1 VMKPL
6 VVLLA
11 AAGVGTAAA
20 ATTMLTIAGPN
31 AAQNITIGDWNDR
44 RPGPDSSRVAR
55 LLTTMGST
63 DPVACEMLSDQI
75 GNFWWGG
82 DEWGIGRLSDART
95 DVRAAKDSVSGQV
108 TDPGAIRHLVSSL
121 AADDPCVRRTAAKM
135 LGNSTISDNELA
147 RLFDDASPRV
157 REAALHAA
165 GHEERPGL
173 RGRMETALNSRDD
186 ATAAM
191 AAWALGNLEMR
202 ESVGPLS
209 NALERS
215 SPRLRINAAWALGM
229 IEDGRAVDP
238 LRRVLRDPDPILR
251 ATAVSALG
259 DIEAMSSAAD
269 VERVLR
275 EDSDRR
281 VRLEA
286 INALGNIE
294 SMSSL
299 EVLSGV
305 LNGNDVEL
313 SIAAIEA
320 IDNLDDVNTAPA
332 GLLRAIGSNVPELR
346 KTAAM
351 ALGNI
356 ADPNTVDALIGLLRD
371 ADADVRMA
379 AVEGLGEIGTPA
391 AKPGLTRA
399 LEDSHPEVRRAAI
412 EALAEIEDNENG

>member
-191 AAWALGNLEMR
+191 AAWALG
-202 ESVGPLS
+202 
-209 NALERS
+209 
-215 SPRLRINAAWALGM
+215 M
-229 IEDGRAVDP
+229 IEDARAVDP

-299 EVLSGV
+299 EVLSSV
-305 LNGNDVEL
+305 LNGNDVEM

-320 IDNLDDVNTAPA
+320 IDNLDDVHTAPA

-351 ALGNI
+351 ALGII

-412 EALAEIEDNENG
+412 EALAEIEENENG

>member
-6 VVLLA
+6 AVLLA
-11 AAGVGTAAA
+11 AAGVGSAAA
-20 ATTMLTIAGPN
+20 ATTMITIAGPN
-31 AAQNITIGDWNDR
+31 AAQNITIGDWNDQ

-75 GNFWWGG
+75 GNFWWGS

-108 TDPGAIRHLVSSL
+108 RDPGAIRHLIATLS
-121 AADDPCVRRTAAKM
+121 ADDPCVRRTAAKM
-135 LGNSTISDNELA
+135 LGNSTIGDNELA

-157 REAALHAA
+157 REAALYAV

-173 RGRMETALNSRDD
+173 RTQVEGLLGRDEN
-186 ATAAM
+186 TAAM

-202 ESVGPLS
+202 ESVGPLT
-209 NALERS
+209 NALERGS
-215 SPRLRINAAWALGM
+215 QRVKINAAWALGM
-229 IEDGRAVDP
+229 IEDGRAVDA
-238 LRRVLRDPDPILR
+238 LRRVLRDADPILR

-294 SMSSL
+294 SITSL
-299 EVLSGV
+299 EVLSSV
-305 LNGNDVEL
+305 LEGNDVEL

-320 IDNLDDVNTAPA
+320 IDNLDEIGRAPA
-332 GLLRAIGSNVPELR
+332 GLLRAISSNVPELR
-346 KTAAM
+346 KVAAM

-371 ADADVRMA
+371 PDAEVRYA

-399 LEDSHPEVRRAAI
+399 LEDSSAEVRRAAV

>member
-1 VMKPL
+1 MMKPL

-20 ATTMLTIAGPN
+20 ATTLITIAGPN
-31 AAQNITIGDWNDR
+31 AAQNITIGDWNDQ
-44 RPGPDSSRVAR
+44 RPGPDSSRVAQ
-55 LLTTMGST
+55 LLATMGAT

-82 DEWGIGRLSDART
+82 DEWGIGRFSDART

-108 TDPGAIRHLVSSL
+108 RDPGAIRHLIGALS
-121 AADDPCVRRTAAKM
+121 AEDPCVRRTAAKM
-135 LGNSTISDNELA
+135 LGNSTISDAELG

-157 REAALHAA
+157 REAALYAV
-165 GHEERPGL
+165 GHEERPALRSRVEGL
-173 RGRMETALNSRDD
+173 LGRDE

-191 AAWALGNLEMR
+191 AAWALGNLELR

-209 NALERS
+209 SALERGGQ
-215 SPRLRINAAWALGM
+215 RLKVNAAWALGQ
-229 IEDGRAVDP
+229 IEDARAVGP
-238 LRRVLRDPDPILR
+238 LRGVLRDSDPILR
-251 ATAVSALG
+251 ATAVGALG
-259 DIEAMSSAAD
+259 DIEALGSAGD

-275 EDSDRR
+275 EDTDRR

-294 SMSSL
+294 STTSL
-299 EVLSGV
+299 DVLANV

-320 IDNLDDVNTAPA
+320 IDNLDEVNAAPA
-332 GLLRAIGSNVPELR
+332 GLLRAVRAEHPELR
-346 KTAAM
+346 KAAAM

-356 ADPNTVDALIGLLRD
+356 ADPSTVDALIALLRD
-371 ADADVRMA
+371 PDAEVRHA

-399 LEDSHPEVRRAAI
+399 LEDTNAEVRRAAV
-412 EALAEIEDNENG
+412 EALAEIEENENG

>member
-1 VMKPL
+1 MMKPL

-20 ATTMLTIAGPN
+20 AGTMITIAGP
-31 AAQNITIGDWNDR
+31 AAPQSITIGDWNDE

-55 LLTTMGST
+55 LLVTMGQT

-82 DEWGIGRLSDART
+82 DEWGIGRFSDART
-95 DVRAAKDSVSGQV
+95 DVRAAKDSVSGQLR
-108 TDPGAIRHLVSSL
+108 DPGAIRHLISSL
-121 AADDPCVRRTAAKM
+121 TADDPCVRRTAAKM
-135 LGNSTISDNELA
+135 LGNSTIADNDLA

-157 REAALHAA
+157 REAALYAV
-165 GHEERPGL
+165 GHEDRPALRTRVEGL
-173 RGRMETALNSRDD
+173 LGRDE

-209 NALERS
+209 NALERGGQ
-215 SPRLRINAAWALGM
+215 RVKINAAWALGN

-238 LRRVLRDPDPILR
+238 LRGVLRDADPMLR
-251 ATAVSALG
+251 ATAVEALG
-259 DIEAMSSAAD
+259 NIEAVSSAGD

-281 VRLEA
+281 VRLAA
-286 INALGNIE
+286 IEALGNIE

-299 EVLSGV
+299 DVLSSV
-305 LNGNDVEL
+305 LEGNDVEL
-313 SIAAIEA
+313 SIAAIDA
-320 IDNLDDVNTAPA
+320 IDNLDDVHRAPA
-332 GLLRAIGSNVPELR
+332 GLLRAVRAEHPDLR

-356 ADPNTVDALIGLLRD
+356 ADPNTVDALIALLRD
-371 ADADVRMA
+371 PDAEVRYA
-379 AVEGLGEIGTPA
+379 AVEGLGEIGTSA

-399 LEDSHPEVRRAAI
+399 LEDANAEVRRAAV
-412 EALAEIEDNENG
+412 EALAEIEEDNN

>member
-1 VMKPL
+1 MMKPL

-11 AAGVGTAAA
+11 AAGVGSAAA
-20 ATTMLTIAGPN
+20 ATTMLTIAGPSP
-31 AAQNITIGDWNDR
+31 QSITIGGWNDE

-55 LLTTMGST
+55 LLTTMGQT

-95 DVRAAKDSVSGQV
+95 DVRAAKDSVSGHV
-108 TDPGAIRHLVSSL
+108 RDAGAIRHLVATLS
-121 AADDPCVRRTAAKM
+121 ADDPCVRRTAAKM
-135 LGNSTISDNELA
+135 LGNSTIADNELA

-157 REAALHAA
+157 REAALYAA
-165 GHEERPGL
+165 GSEERPAL
-173 RGRMETALNSRDD
+173 RGRLEDALESRDD

-209 NALERS
+209 TALR
-215 SPRLRINAAWALGM
+215 RNNGRVRINAAWALGM
-229 IEDGRAVDP
+229 IEDARAVEP
-238 LRRVLRDPDPILR
+238 LRGVLRDPDPILR

-259 DIEAMSSAAD
+259 DIEALGSAAD

-275 EDSDRR
+275 EDNDRR
-281 VRLEA
+281 VRLAA
-286 INALGNIE
+286 IEALGNIE
-294 SMSSL
+294 SMTSL
-299 EVLSGV
+299 DVLSSV
-305 LNGNDVEL
+305 LDGNDVEL
-313 SIAAIEA
+313 SIAAVEA
-320 IDNLDDVNTAPA
+320 IDNLDDINRAPA
-332 GLLRAIGSNVPELR
+332 GLLRAAGSNVPELR
-346 KTAAM
+346 RSAAM

-356 ADPNTVDALIGLLRD
+356 ADPNTVDILIGLLRD
-371 ADADVRMA
+371 ADAEVRMA

-399 LEDSHPEVRRAAI
+399 LEDANAEVRRAAVD
-412 EALAEIEDNENG
+412 ALAEIEEDNND